1 MPLRVTG
8 ERYAYCKNLISLNFV
23 LRQAQH
29 KIKGLGLNR
38 ALTSGERPYMS
49 SSFVQFFFSSFCGLR
64 VVQKIGHRR
73 ENYHRTN
80 EK

>member
-1 MPLRVTG
+1 MPLMVTG

-49 SSFVQFFFSSFCGLR
+49 FSFLMEKIHAYQNKVFSG
-64 VVQKIGHRR
+64 
-73 ENYHRTN
+73 
-80 EK
+80 

>member
-1 MPLRVTG
+1 MPLMVTG

-49 SSFVQFFFSSFCGLR
+49 YITLFSMGVASMVGGVKFRGD
-64 VVQKIGHRR
+64 K
-73 ENYHRTN
+73 
-80 EK
+80 